1 MALKELRNKKIVTA
15 VPEAAPRSLGL
26 AFEIANDGTRSL
38 AEAVADV
45 LVNAVAQGLLQ
56 PGQRLV
62 EADIAGQL
70 KISRVPVREA
80 FKILQTQGILKAVPN
95 HGARVAPF
103 NKADFDQVTEV
114 RLALERIAARHA
126 AETYRRD
133 PRRLDLLRENVSRME
148 RASRWSDWA
157 ELRKLDVAFHHE
169 FCKASENEIVLSLW
183 EALARRINIIFGKEI
198 ASERNFQVVVSQ
210 HKKLIQLFETGHPD
224 IESEIESHILR
235 LHSNRSADSQ

>member
-1 MALKELRNKKIVTA
+1 MAPRELRNKKA
-15 VPEAAPRSLGL
+15 VATIGEAGPPPLGL
-26 AFEIANDGTRSL
+26 AFETANDGTRAL
-38 AEAVADV
+38 ADTVADV
-45 LVNAVAQGLLQ
+45 LVNAVAQGILK

-62 EADIAGQL
+62 ETDIAGQL
-70 KISRVPVREA
+70 NISRVPVREA

-103 NKADFDQVTEV
+103 NTADFDQVTEV

-126 AETYRRD
+126 AETYRRE

-148 RASRWSDWA
+148 RASHWSDWA

-169 FCKASENEIVLSLW
+169 FCKASKNEIVLNLW
-183 EALARRINIIFGKEI
+183 EALARRIHIIFGREI
-198 ASERNFQVVVSQ
+198 ASEQNFQVVINQ
-210 HKKLIQLFETGHPD
+210 HEKLITLFESGNPN

-235 LHSNRSADSQ
+235 LHSIRPTDSL

>member
-1 MALKELRNKKIVTA
+1 MAPRELRNKKIVATA
-15 VPEAAPRSLGL
+15 GEAAPTSWGL
-26 AFEIANDGTRSL
+26 AFEAPNDGKRSL
-38 AEAVADV
+38 ADAVADV
-45 LVNAVAQGLLQ
+45 LVNAIAQGMLQ

-70 KISRVPVREA
+70 SISRVPVREA

-103 NKADFDQVTEV
+103 NTADFDQVTEV

-126 AETYRRD
+126 AETYRRE

-148 RASRWSDWA
+148 RASHWSDWA

-210 HKKLIQLFETGHPD
+210 HDKLIQLFETEDPN

-235 LHSNRSADSQ
+235 LHSNKSKESK

>member
-1 MALKELRNKKIVTA
+1 MAPRELRNKITVA
-15 VPEAAPRSLGL
+15 AADEAAAPSLGL
-26 AFEIANDGTRSL
+26 AFESPNDGTRSL
-38 AEAVADV
+38 ADAVADV
-45 LVNAVAQGLLQ
+45 LVNAVAQGMLQ

-103 NKADFDQVTEV
+103 NTADFEHVTEV

-126 AETYRRD
+126 AETYRRE

-148 RASRWSDWA
+148 RASHWSDWA

-210 HKKLIQLFETGHPD
+210 HEKLIKLFETGDPD

-235 LHSNRSADSQ
+235 LHNNRSADSQ

>member
-1 MALKELRNKKIVTA
+1 MAPKELRNKKIV
-15 VPEAAPRSLGL
+15 VGVGEAAPPSLVL
-26 AFEIANDGTRSL
+26 AFETPNNGTRSL
-38 AEAVADV
+38 ADAVADV
-45 LVNAVAQGLLQ
+45 LVNAVAQGILQ

-70 KISRVPVREA
+70 NISRVPVREA
-80 FKILQTQGILKAVPN
+80 FKILQTQGILKAVPD

-103 NKADFDQVTEV
+103 NTADFEHVTEV

-126 AETYRRD
+126 AETYRRE

-148 RASRWSDWA
+148 RASHWSDWA

-169 FCKASENEIVLSLW
+169 FGKASENEIVLSLW

-210 HKKLIQLFETGHPD
+210 HKKLIQLFETGDPG
-224 IESEIESHILR
+224 IENEIESHILR
-235 LHSNRSADSQ
+235 LHSNRFNAP